1 MTMTHPRT
9 GGMSASQIRHT
20 LQAIDL
26 LQPAV
31 KLHHMNLEDQADVLE
46 ELERKGK
53 SLSTI
58 TLRELSL
65 VVQKQQRKAV

>member
-1 MTMTHPRT
+1 
-9 GGMSASQIRHT
+9 
-20 LQAIDL
+20 
-26 LQPAV
+26 
-31 KLHHMNLEDQADVLE
+31 MNPEDQADVLE

-65 VVQKQQRKAV
+65 VVQKQQRKVV